1 MNQNNSNRWYGPRT
15 FCGVI
20 ALVVLTA
27 VYAKTPDNSSIDASI
42 EAPAEEL
49 SVDPAPLT
57 ANPKH
62 YEIARLVTRFAKRDH
77 YSRARIDND
86 FSADLLKNY
95 VESLDINKSFFL
107 QSDIKAINRYRYSLD
122 NIFNADESQPAGN
135 MQPIFEIFKRYRS
148 RVFENYQFA
157 LESLAAE
164 PDFSINE
171 VYEFDR
177 EEADWAETEQEM
189 REMWRKRTK
198 NDMLSLVLA
207 DPDMSWTDAAE
218 TLTKRYNRFLKRV
231 NDFNSDDVVEGF
243 MNSFART
250 LDPHSSYMSPQR
262 SEEYDI
268 QMSLSYQGI
277 GASLK
282 LEDELVT
289 ILDIIP
295 GGPAA
300 IDGKLQPE
308 DRIVAVGQ
316 NTEGEFVDVVGW
328 MLDDVVQKIRGPA
341 NTTVR
346 LQIRPGD
353 ATPGDEYVVSI
364 VRNKIKLE
372 EQAAKSD
379 VLEIERAGKVSRL
392 GVITVPGFYQD
403 FKARSNGEANYNS
416 TTRDVKRLIQ
426 EFESQEQKIDGLVLD
441 LRSNGGG
448 HLSEATALS
457 GLFIPNG
464 PVVQLRYT
472 NGRIEVYEDPE
483 PDVAYDGPLVVL
495 VNRFSA
501 SASEIFAAVIQDYN
515 RGLVIGQ
522 QTFGKGTVQ
531 SLIVLDQHAPRSEHE
546 GLGNLILTGGKYY
559 RVTGESTQNRGVIPD
574 IELPSL
580 VDVSEI
586 GENTKPRA
594 LPWDQIKPTKFRT
607 FSGAEDKL
615 SLLNTAQIQRAQ
627 ADPDFQFLLE
637 EIELVE
643 ELREK
648 TSLSLNLETRKGEQ
662 EARKQQRLDRENM
675 RREARGLAHVESLE
689 NLDEDQQSDVLLHQA
704 AEILTDIVSNPV
716 TEDDAVLSRVAR

>member
-1 MNQNNSNRWYGPRT
+1 
-15 FCGVI
+15 
-20 ALVVLTA
+20 
-27 VYAKTPDNSSIDASI
+27 
-42 EAPAEEL
+42 
-49 SVDPAPLT
+49 
-57 ANPKH
+57 
-62 YEIARLVTRFAKRDH
+62 
-77 YSRARIDND
+77 
-86 FSADLLKNY
+86 
-95 VESLDINKSFFL
+95 
-107 QSDIKAINRYRYSLD
+107 
-122 NIFNADESQPAGN
+122 
-135 MQPIFEIFKRYRS
+135 MQPIFEIFKRYRA
-148 RVFENYQFA
+148 RVIDNYGFA
-157 LESLAAE
+157 LASLKEE
-164 PDFSINE
+164 PDFSVDE

-177 EEADWAETEQEM
+177 SEAEWPQDKAEMQEI
-189 REMWRKRTK
+189 WRKRTK
-198 NDMLSLVLA
+198 NDMLNLILA
-207 DPDMSWTDAAE
+207 DPDMDWTEAAD
-218 TLTKRYNRFLKRV
+218 TLTKRYERFLKRI
-231 NDFNSDDVVEGF
+231 NGFDADDVMEGF
-243 MNSFART
+243 MNSFTRT

-289 ILDIIP
+289 ILNIIP

-316 NTEGEFVDVVGW
+316 EDDDELVDVVGW

-346 LQIRPGD
+346 LLVRPAN
-353 ATPGDEYVVSI
+353 ATPGEEYLVSI

-379 VLEIERAGKVSRL
+379 VIEIERHGKLTRL

-416 TTRDVKRLIQ
+416 TTRDVKRLIE
-426 EFESQEQKIDGLVLD
+426 EFEEQDQQIDGLVLD

-531 SLIVLDQHAPRSEHE
+531 SLIVLDRHAPRSEHD
-546 GLGNLILTGGKYY
+546 GLGNLILTSGKYY
-559 RVTGESTQNRGVIPD
+559 RVTGESTQNRGVMPD

-580 VDVSEI
+580 VDVNEI
-586 GENTKPRA
+586 GENTKPHA
-594 LPWDQIKPTKFRT
+594 LPWDKIKPTRFRALT
-607 FSGAEDKL
+607 RTNKDL
-615 SLLNTAQIQRAQ
+615 SRLTEEQLARAK
-627 ADPDFQFLLE
+627 ADPDFQYLLD

-643 ELREK
+643 ELRDK
-648 TSLSLNLETRKGEQ
+648 QTLSLNLEVRKQEQ
-662 EARKQQRLDRENM
+662 EARKAARLARENA
-675 RREARGLAHVESLE
+675 RRMARGLQPVDSI
-689 NLDEDQQSDVLLHQA
+689 EDIDAEEQADVLLNGA
-704 AEILTDIVSNPV
+704 AEILTDLVS
-716 TEDDAVLSRVAR
+716 DSAAGKAVLSRSGDA

>member
-1 MNQNNSNRWYGPRT
+1 
-15 FCGVI
+15 V
-20 ALVVLTA
+20 
-27 VYAKTPDNSSIDASI
+27 
-42 EAPAEEL
+42 
-49 SVDPAPLT
+49 
-57 ANPKH
+57 
-62 YEIARLVTRFAKRDH
+62 
-77 YSRARIDND
+77 
-86 FSADLLKNY
+86 
-95 VESLDINKSFFL
+95 
-107 QSDIKAINRYRYSLD
+107 
-122 NIFNADESQPAGN
+122 
-135 MQPIFEIFKRYRS
+135 FEIFKRYRD
-148 RVFENYQFA
+148 RVHENYAHA
-157 LESLAAE
+157 LENLKTE
-164 PDFSINE
+164 PDFTIDE

-177 EEADWAETEQEM
+177 SDAEWAADEAEM
-189 REMWRKRTK
+189 REIWRQRTK
-198 NDMLSLVLA
+198 NDMLNLVLA
-207 DPDMSWTDAAE
+207 DPDMEWTEAAD
-218 TLTKRYNRFLKRV
+218 TLTKRYERFLKRI
-231 NDFNSDDVVEGF
+231 DSFDSDDVLEGF
-243 MNSFART
+243 LNSFTRT
-250 LDPHSSYMSPQR
+250 LDPHSSYMAPQR
-262 SEEYDI
+262 AEEYDI

-289 ILDIIP
+289 ILNIIP

-308 DRIVAVGQ
+308 DRIIAVGQ
-316 NTEGEFVDVVGW
+316 DDNGDMIDVIGW

-346 LQIRPGD
+346 LLIRPAN
-353 ATPGDEYVVSI
+353 ATPGEEYLVSL

-379 VLEIERAGKVSRL
+379 VIEIERDTGISRL
-392 GVITVPGFYQD
+392 GIITVPGFYQD

-426 EFESQEQKIDGLVLD
+426 EFAEQDEKIAGLVLD

-531 SLIVLDQHAPRSEHE
+531 SLIVLDQHAPRSDYD

-580 VDVSEI
+580 VDINEI
-586 GENTKPRA
+586 GENTKPHA
-594 LPWDQIKPTKFRT
+594 LPWDQIKPTRFRALT
-607 FSGAEDKL
+607 GIDNDLTSLSAEQM
-615 SLLNTAQIQRAQ
+615 ARAK
-627 ADPDFQFLLE
+627 ADPDFQYLLD

-643 ELREK
+643 ELRQT
-648 TSLSLNLETRKGEQ
+648 TSLSLNLEDRKQEQ
-662 EARKQQRLDRENM
+662 EIRKAARLRRENT
-675 RREARGLAHVESLE
+675 RREALGLEPAESLDVLE
-689 NLDEDQQSDVLLHQA
+689 EDEDNDVLLRQA
-704 AEILTDIVSNPV
+704 AEILADIVMGPQS
-716 TEDDAVLSRVAR
+716 EDAVLSRTDDS